1 MSEKKTVSKKDFEKD
16 LKRLEDIV
24 ALLEKGDSPLDE
36 SIKLF
41 EEGIEKAAEMKKNLE
56 EAKRKIEL
64 ISKKSGLFSTEKFHE
79 EEF

>member
-1 MSEKKTVSKKDFEKD
+1 
-16 LKRLEDIV
+16 
-24 ALLEKGDSPLDE
+24 
-36 SIKLF
+36 
-41 EEGIEKAAEMKKNLE
+41 MKKNLE